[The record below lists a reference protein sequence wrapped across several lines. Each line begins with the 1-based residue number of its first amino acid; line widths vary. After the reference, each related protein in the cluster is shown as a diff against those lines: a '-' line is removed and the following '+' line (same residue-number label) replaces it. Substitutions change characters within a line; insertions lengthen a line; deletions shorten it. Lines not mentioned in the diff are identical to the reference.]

1 MSDAYR
7 YAGPPSRPAHI
18 TVARPG
24 AAPENTPP
32 RRIRATNPEHMDAR
46 KAAILEATSRV
57 IVANGVDSTRL
68 ADVADEAGVSVGLIQ
83 HYFRTKERLVLETFR
98 AAIEENREA
107 WRRCV
112 AEDDDPLARIAR
124 LARFISTDDDFGL
137 AWGLWVEFYAAS
149 TRNRELRKHVHRI
162 MNVWR
167 ELFTE
172 SIVDGIDR
180 GVLRPTS
187 DVDDAVTR
195 IVALTDG
202 LAIQTLLG
210 LYEMTTGLMES
221 MILDAV
227 ADLFS
232 VDRAALG
239 AACERTN
246 QRPAVTTGSSANTSR
261 GAF

>member
-1 MSDAYR
+1 
-7 YAGPPSRPAHI
+7 
-18 TVARPG
+18 
-24 AAPENTPP
+24 
-32 RRIRATNPEHMDAR
+32 MDAR
-46 KAAILEATSRV
+46 KAAILAATARV

-98 AAIEENREA
+98 AAIEENRQS
-107 WRRCV
+107 WRQCV
-112 AEDDDPLARIAR
+112 AEDDDPLVRIAR
-124 LARFISTDDDFGL
+124 LAQFISSDDDFGQ

-149 TRNRELRKHVHRI
+149 TRNRELRKHIHRI

-167 ELFTE
+167 EFFTE
-172 SIVDGIDR
+172 SIVDGIER
-180 GVLRPTS
+180 GVLHPAS

-232 VDRAALG
+232 VDRAAL
-239 AACERTN
+239 AEASERT
-246 QRPAVTTGSSANTSR
+246 QRPKPTGPAAPVTTVNGSR
-261 GAF
+261 GAH

>member
-1 MSDAYR
+1 MSDAFR
-7 YAGPPSRPAHI
+7 STAPARVAAGRH
-18 TVARPG
+18 VG
-24 AAPENTPP
+24 VGDPP
-32 RRIRATNPEHMDAR
+32 RRLRATNPEHMDAR
-46 KAAILEATSRV
+46 RAAIVAATARV

-83 HYFRTKERLVLETFR
+83 HYFRTKDRLVLETFR
-98 AAIEENREA
+98 TAAEDSREG

-112 AEDDDPLARIAR
+112 TEDDDPLARIAG
-124 LARFISTDDDFGL
+124 LARFIVDDDDFGL

-167 ELFTE
+167 TLFSE
-172 SIVDGIDR
+172 CIADGIAR
-180 GVLRPTS
+180 GVLQANG

-221 MILDAV
+221 MILDAI
-227 ADLFS
+227 ADLFG
-232 VDRAALG
+232 VDRAAL
-239 AACERTN
+239 AAVSGSVNR
-246 QRPAVTTGSSANTSR
+246 RPTVTSIESAQGNH
-261 GAF
+261 